1 MTEGIS
7 ESSSLKTNTGFALKL
22 IGGVVFC
29 VYSGAMIMASIN
41 ALELDLERVKHD
53 VERNT
58 FFSENWPR
66 GTIGSLPD
74 DAEQNMRLK
83 ILEKQLLKHEELLE
97 DMRYGGAR

>member
-1 MTEGIS
+1 MTEGLS
-7 ESSSLKTNTGFALKL
+7 ESSSLKTNTGFAIKL

-74 DAEQNMRLK
+74 DAEQNMRIK

>member
-1 MTEGIS
+1 
-7 ESSSLKTNTGFALKL
+7 
-22 IGGVVFC
+22 
-29 VYSGAMIMASIN
+29 MASIN